1 MKKVYIEPKVPSPR
15 PKPKLPKKMI
25 AKNAPK
31 RAKIG

>member
-1 MKKVYIEPKVPSPR
+1 MKKYTEPKVPSPR

>member
-1 MKKVYIEPKVPSPR
+1 MKKKCIEPKVPSPR
-15 PKPKLPKKMI
+15 PRPKLPKKMI

>member
-1 MKKVYIEPKVPSPR
+1 MKYKEPKPTPSS